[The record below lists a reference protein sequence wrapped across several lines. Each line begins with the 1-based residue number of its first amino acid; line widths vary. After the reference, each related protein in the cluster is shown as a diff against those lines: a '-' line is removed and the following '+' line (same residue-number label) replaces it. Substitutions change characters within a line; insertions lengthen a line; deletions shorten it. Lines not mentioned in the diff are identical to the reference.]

1 MNNNNN
7 SDLDLLTSIQDQQ
20 TLALYLSIFGQTPNN
35 FESIAPFYSANP
47 FSEKPL
53 VQQTAGVQGPNTL
66 LSMPL
71 TSGPMPL
78 QPPTN
83 LDIDAF
89 FASLSPPFVP
99 QSIFNMQPVLQ
110 PMAPIQFN
118 FQPQYQNFTPNSLSS
133 PSTTTISSA
142 NTPRDTP
149 TPATSSGYNSPTPAS
164 TPTSTDFN
172 NNKTEEEQGFEILAT
187 FPVIPQ
193 TRRHRNPKSKE
204 YTRTDRFR
212 ASDSEVALLNA
223 VFSASPFPSVELRE
237 AIAAKLGLTSTQ
249 VRFWFQNR
257 RVQLKKQGVHVIKP
271 RKGGVLGYAGALK
284 PVEGASPFFFVED
297 LK

>member
-1 MNNNNN
+1 MLQEVRMLQYH
-7 SDLDLLTSIQDQQ
+7 SSYETCDDVVGPRSIQDDSKRLGTKPTMQPLCV
-20 TLALYLSIFGQTPNN
+20 TAHALF
-35 FESIAPFYSANP
+35 
-47 FSEKPL
+47 
-53 VQQTAGVQGPNTL
+53 L
-66 LSMPL
+66 LSQFLPAFEAEIPHISIQWRYGIVCVEGVIGGIVVFYLPL
-71 TSGPMPL
+71 FSV
-78 QPPTN
+78 
-83 LDIDAF
+83 DCR
-89 FASLSPPFVP
+89 
-99 QSIFNMQPVLQ
+99 
-110 PMAPIQFN
+110 
-118 FQPQYQNFTPNSLSS
+118 
-133 PSTTTISSA
+133 
-142 NTPRDTP
+142 PR
-149 TPATSSGYNSPTPAS
+149 
-164 TPTSTDFN
+164 
-172 NNKTEEEQGFEILAT
+172 AT

-271 RKGGVLGYAGALK
+271 RKNGVLGYAGALK